1 MEISQL
7 NSQILDH
14 NKNVVVLKL
23 MKEAEQGHKER
34 AILLKLMI

>member
-23 MKEAEQGHKER
+23 MKEAAKYR
-34 AILLKLMI
+34 AIKNVQFYLN